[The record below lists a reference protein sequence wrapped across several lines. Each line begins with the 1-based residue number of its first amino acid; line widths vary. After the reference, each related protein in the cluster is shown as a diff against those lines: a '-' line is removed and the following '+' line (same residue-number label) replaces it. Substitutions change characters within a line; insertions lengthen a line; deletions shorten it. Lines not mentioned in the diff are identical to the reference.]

1 MLAPGFWEQTRRVG
15 PAVGFVHTLL
25 DELEEVRDRRRV
37 VRGLK
42 GRAAMLMATRVS
54 VAFFTRREE
63 EPRFAHLRCFRCCFA
78 II

>member
-1 MLAPGFWEQTRRVG
+1 MLALGFWEQARRVG

-25 DELEEVRDRRRV
+25 EEEVRDRRRV
-37 VRGLK
+37 VRGWK